1 MKYLY
6 LFFFLVSAGTILFI
20 GLQKDPKIIPSNLL
34 SQETPSFILKK
45 LDKKSLLIKEDFE
58 NPDEIKILNFFAT
71 WCPPCK
77 VEHEQLM
84 KLSRNYNV
92 FGIAKKD
99 KSNDVLIWL
108 KKNGDPYKKLGL
120 DQDGLASIEWGV
132 YGLPE
137 TFLIDKQGKIIYK
150 HVGPILKKDLKDLE
164 ELINT
169 IK

>member
-1 MKYLY
+1 MKHLY
-6 LFFFLVSAGTILFI
+6 LFFFLVSVGSIFFM

-45 LDKKSLLIKEDFE
+45 LVNKPLLINKDFE
-58 NPDEIKILNFFAT
+58 NADEIKILNFFAT

-84 KLSRNYNV
+84 RLSRNYNV

-108 KKNGDPYKKLGL
+108 KKK
-120 DQDGLASIEWGV
+120 W
-132 YGLPE
+132 
-137 TFLIDKQGKIIYK
+137 
-150 HVGPILKKDLKDLE
+150 
-164 ELINT
+164 
-169 IK
+169 